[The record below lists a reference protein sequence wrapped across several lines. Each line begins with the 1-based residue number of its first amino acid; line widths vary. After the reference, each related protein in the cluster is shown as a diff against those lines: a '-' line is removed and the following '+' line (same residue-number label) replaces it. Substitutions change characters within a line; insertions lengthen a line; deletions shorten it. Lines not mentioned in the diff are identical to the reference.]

1 MNNLVRL
8 EFEELEIVGDEIMD
22 YQNVVIN
29 GVVAIPFVIGW
40 VGFAKEMGLQ
50 SAKGLRLL
58 AVVLGVI
65 AFTVPE
71 LAKMYPV
78 IEPWINLAFYGL
90 GGGLAAGGLYDTAK
104 EIVQG
109 KKLS

>member
-1 MNNLVRL
+1 
-8 EFEELEIVGDEIMD
+8 MD
-22 YQNVVIN
+22 YTNVVIN

-40 VGFAKEMGLQ
+40 VAFIKDMGLQ
-50 SAKGLRLL
+50 NPKWLRLIG
-58 AVVLGVI
+58 VVLGAV

-78 IEPWINLAFYGL
+78 IEPWVNLAFYGL
-90 GGGLAAGGLYDTAK
+90 GGGLAAGGLYDTGK